1 VCASR
6 RRGGPPRLRRLQV
19 VAAFNLTLGDQRQR
33 EGRGMGKR
41 RALMDSEQDA
51 TSPAPTP
58 DPAASHSRLG
68 LLLKEKE
75 GNVSYYVLEH
85 NLIFL
90 FDF

>member
-1 VCASR
+1 
-6 RRGGPPRLRRLQV
+6 
-19 VAAFNLTLGDQRQR
+19 
-33 EGRGMGKR
+33 MGKR